1 MKKYKNQAKK
11 QTKQLQKLQNDKNKA
26 LKTNLEILQDC
37 QKFYQTLY
45 DKQKNCEVTEKR
57 QCLYYV
63 H

>member
-11 QTKQLQKLQNDKNKA
+11 QTKQLQKLKNDKNKT

-37 QKFYQTLY
+37 QKFYQTY
-45 DKQKNCEVTEKR
+45 DKQKNCEVTKER